1 MYFIVVF
8 YIQYTFKITFS
19 FKFLFKS
26 PFYVSFILHLY
37 FFFISFFLLKYV
49 FCHICLMFLFDSSEN
64 KNYKHIFFNKSTP
77 FFRINSQK
85 LFMSHILFMNN
96 GGFKV
101 FFVPFQ
107 IFFSHLFLH
116 KTHEFEFLHYQFAL
130 DAV

>member
-1 MYFIVVF
+1 MYFIVIF
-8 YIQYTFKITFS
+8 YIQYTFKSTFS

-49 FCHICLMFLFDSSEN
+49 FCHICLIFSFDSSEN
-64 KNYKHIFFNKSTP
+64 KKLQTYFFNKSTP

-85 LFMSHILFMNN
+85 LFMSHILFINN

-101 FFVPFQ
+101 FFCTFPD
-107 IFFSHLFLH
+107 IFLPSFLH

-130 DAV
+130 EAV